1 MTNTEFECSI
11 LDYDIVKFKEKLKSL
26 NIVLSREDHQKR
38 YVYDFN
44 PVNPNSW
51 IRLRTN
57 GKETTLAIKDIKD
70 KKAIGGT
77 VKLEIEVES
86 FIVTNEILSRMGYH
100 PRNYQENN
108 RTQYILDDVEID
120 IDSWPLITTYVEL
133 EGKSKKSVEDI
144 IEKLE
149 LDRTKITAL
158 DVQSVYNEYGIDIS
172 KIKTLKF

>member
-1 MTNTEFECSI
+1 MSDFEVTRE
-11 LDYDIVKFKEKLKSL
+11 LLEK
-26 NIVLSREDHQKR
+26 
-38 YVYDFN
+38 
-44 PVNPNSW
+44 
-51 IRLRTN
+51 
-57 GKETTLAIKDIKD
+57 
-70 KKAIGGT
+70 
-77 VKLEIEVES
+77 
-86 FIVTNEILSRMGYH
+86 MGYVH
-100 PRNYQENN
+100 RNYQENN

-120 IDSWPLITTYVEL
+120 IDSWPLIPTYVEL